1 MCESGPSRLG
11 SESFP
16 TQPQWRRVTKAAN
29 ETGAMENHH
38 VSVCQRRSV
47 AESCSAAEGGKQH
60 RAHQN
65 HHGPPQRQCTKPK
78 SREHACSKWTRAAH
92 IGKIGKKKR
101 KKKDEER
108 GEAEEEEVGF
118 KAECHRPDLGKS
130 WLFLAQWCVLLVSH
144 PPRPRVLVVEGSAR
158 GVGRTKRRGSIMTWG
173 KNEKTFG
180 FELDSGGWRLKWFW
194 NSTRLPFDI
203 QREKGPKLEPFHR
216 KPSERLI
223 GLQDGCFTNKPSNG
237 DDTKQK
243 IKNKCLV
250 ALIQPLWVGTL
261 AAS

>member
-1 MCESGPSRLG
+1 M
-11 SESFP
+11 
-16 TQPQWRRVTKAAN
+16 
-29 ETGAMENHH
+29 
-38 VSVCQRRSV
+38 SVCQRRSV

-130 WLFLAQWCVLLVSH
+130 WLFLAQ
-144 PPRPRVLVVEGSAR
+144 
-158 GVGRTKRRGSIMTWG
+158 
-173 KNEKTFG
+173 
-180 FELDSGGWRLKWFW
+180 
-194 NSTRLPFDI
+194 
-203 QREKGPKLEPFHR
+203 
-216 KPSERLI
+216 
-223 GLQDGCFTNKPSNG
+223 
-237 DDTKQK
+237 
-243 IKNKCLV
+243 
-250 ALIQPLWVGTL
+250 
-261 AAS
+261 